1 MAARKEIWDLMADG
15 GPVRTEMFSVDA
27 DEAVKN
33 DPLRYSFLPPDGTVE
48 AELFER
54 QRAEE
59 AKRAQLAAEEEEK
72 VREADKAAQQRRRD
86 IESADQDE
94 RKKKADVEKAD
105 AGKSPS
111 KQGQIQQ
118 AENERDQK
126 QARARED
133 RAAAERDFASDG
145 LTTTTLPGP
154 VPNRAGLQL
163 DDQIPAGQNTSDET
177 VGKSVKAK

>member
-72 VREADKAAQQRRRD
+72 VREA
-86 IESADQDE
+86 
-94 RKKKADVEKAD
+94 EKAD